1 MMLLRYTQE
10 SAQPFIYKGYA
21 LFISK
26 LEFIENHGNIFVAD
40 VLKAGFRLSLIRRNF
55 KNCLMHPKGY
65 CSKYCPKCSLHSIF
79 PPYQVSM
86 FSLV

>member
-1 MMLLRYTQE
+1 ML
-10 SAQPFIYKGYA
+10 P
-21 LFISK
+21 
-26 LEFIENHGNIFVAD
+26 FIENHGNIFVAD

>member
-26 LEFIENHGNIFVAD
+26 LEILFLKSQFGFEFCKSESNKKTLVLVAFSKLPLEPRTFIFTN
-40 VLKAGFRLSLIRRNF
+40 
-55 KNCLMHPKGY
+55 
-65 CSKYCPKCSLHSIF
+65 
-79 PPYQVSM
+79 
-86 FSLV
+86 

>member
-26 LEFIENHGNIFVAD
+26 LEISSILYILASGKEQYNKIILN
-40 VLKAGFRLSLIRRNF
+40 FRLHFVTKL
-55 KNCLMHPKGY
+55 
-65 CSKYCPKCSLHSIF
+65 
-79 PPYQVSM
+79 
-86 FSLV
+86 

>member
-26 LEFIENHGNIFVAD
+26 LEFFQCHKKETEILFY
-40 VLKAGFRLSLIRRNF
+40 LLSFEVHILA
-55 KNCLMHPKGY
+55 
-65 CSKYCPKCSLHSIF
+65 
-79 PPYQVSM
+79 
-86 FSLV
+86 

>member
-26 LEFIENHGNIFVAD
+26 LEKFTLKYKQNLALNYTIIPARITLAIIPTTVESMAPASVYR
-40 VLKAGFRLSLIRRNF
+40 VLVTLAAIK
-55 KNCLMHPKGY
+55 
-65 CSKYCPKCSLHSIF
+65 
-79 PPYQVSM
+79 
-86 FSLV
+86 

>member
-26 LEFIENHGNIFVAD
+26 LEIFIPSAYVIII
-40 VLKAGFRLSLIRRNF
+40 LTLL
-55 KNCLMHPKGY
+55 
-65 CSKYCPKCSLHSIF
+65 
-79 PPYQVSM
+79 
-86 FSLV
+86 

>member
-26 LEFIENHGNIFVAD
+26 LEILTIQQKNS
-40 VLKAGFRLSLIRRNF
+40 KAFGTILQRQKHF
-55 KNCLMHPKGY
+55 CLLYPKI
-65 CSKYCPKCSLHSIF
+65 SILF
-79 PPYQVSM
+79 HA
-86 FSLV
+86 F